1 MGVRKLTNG
10 RVPLLRQNKEL
21 SVVSLPLLSVED
33 EKLTE
38 FTLGQNHNVASLPF
52 WVLETRGL
60 RAESSLF

>member
-1 MGVRKLTNG
+1 M
-10 RVPLLRQNKEL
+10 
-21 SVVSLPLLSVED
+21 VSLPLLSVED

-38 FTLGQNHNVASLPF
+38 FTLCQNHNVASLPF